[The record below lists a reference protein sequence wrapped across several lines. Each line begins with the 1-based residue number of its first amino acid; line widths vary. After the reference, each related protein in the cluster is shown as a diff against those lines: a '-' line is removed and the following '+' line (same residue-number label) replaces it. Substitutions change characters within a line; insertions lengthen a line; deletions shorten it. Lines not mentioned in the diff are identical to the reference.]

1 MATVLRSMLVLAAVG
16 ALFVLAE
23 REPRTEPPRS
33 ATERRLADALLVR
46 LDAGGGLA
54 DLTPGFGDVWASDYG
69 REELLRLDGRSGRVL
84 ARIPL
89 GRRLALAIGDDS
101 VWALRWGGRFYR
113 RPDGPLYRIDPRT
126 NRIADRIPLRS
137 PSGRPVF
144 GFGVLHDPTA
154 LWVWGPDRV
163 LRLDTST
170 GRLTQELEVDRR
182 HGELTS
188 AVVDRDGLLAL
199 HADGRLVRLDDRGM
213 HARAQAPGLRGAE
226 LLATS
231 GPRALAAT
239 AGTLLA
245 ADAETGRLDWRRS
258 LGFRVSTVL
267 ESGGALLVHGAR
279 FHDPGDRIWALEP
292 TTGRTLATTT
302 VPSFGTTS
310 MTTSGGA
317 LWLATGAGDLIV
329 VPPLLHRLFLA
340 RAT

>member
-1 MATVLRSMLVLAAVG
+1 MLVLAAVG

-33 ATERRLADALLVR
+33 AAERRLADALLVR
-46 LDAGGGLA
+46 LSAGGGLA
-54 DLTPGFGDVWASDYG
+54 DLTTGFGDVWASDYG

-89 GRRLALAIGDDS
+89 GRRLALAVGEDS
-101 VWALRWGGRFYR
+101 VWALRWGSRFYR
-113 RPDGPLYRIDPRT
+113 RPNAQLYEIDPAT
-126 NRIADRIPLRS
+126 NRITARIPVRS
-137 PSGRPVF
+137 ASGRQVIV
-144 GFGVLHDPTA
+144 FGVLHGGSA

-163 LRLDTST
+163 LRLEPSW
-170 GRLTQELEVDRR
+170 GRLLWELGVDRR
-182 HGELTS
+182 HGELTG
-188 AVVDRDGLLAL
+188 AVIQDGGLLGL
-199 HADGRLVRLDDRGM
+199 CADGRLVRFDAGGT
-213 HARAQAPGLRGAE
+213 HEGAHVPGLRGAE

-231 GPRALAAT
+231 GPHALAAT

-245 ADAETGRLDWRRS
+245 ADTRTGRLEWRRN

-267 ESGGALLVHGAR
+267 ESGGVLLAHGAR
-279 FHDPGDRIWALEP
+279 FHDPGDRVWALDP
-292 TTGRTLATTT
+292 ATGRTLATTT

-317 LWLATGAGDLIV
+317 LWLATGAGELIV
-329 VPPLLHRLFLA
+329 VPPLLNRLFLA

>member
-1 MATVLRSMLVLAAVG
+1 MATVVRSMLVLAAVG
-16 ALFVLAE
+16 ALFVLVE
-23 REPRTEPPRS
+23 GEPD
-33 ATERRLADALLVR
+33 TERPRGQQRLTDALLVR
-46 LDAGGGLA
+46 LNAGDGLTS
-54 DLTPGFGDVWASDYG
+54 LTAGFGDVWASDYG
-69 REELLRLDGRSGRVL
+69 REEVVRLDGRSGRVL

-89 GRRLALAIGDDS
+89 GRRHALAAGGGS

-113 RPDGPLYRIDPRT
+113 RPDGPLYRIDPAT

-144 GFGVLHDPTA
+144 GFGVLHGASA

-163 LRLDTST
+163 LLLDPST

-188 AVVDRDGLLAL
+188 AVVDQDGLLAL
-199 HADGRLVRLDDRGM
+199 HADGRLVRFDDGGA
-213 HARAQAPGLRGAE
+213 HARAQAAALRGAE
-226 LLATS
+226 LLAAD

-245 ADAETGRLDWRRS
+245 ADTETGRVDWRRT

-267 ESGGALLVHGAR
+267 ESGGVLLAHGAR
-279 FHDPGDRIWALEP
+279 FHDPGDRVWALDP
-292 TTGRTLATTT
+292 ATGRTLATTI

-317 LWLATGAGDLIV
+317 LWLSTGAGELIV
-329 VPPLLHRLFLA
+329 VPPLLNRLFLA